1 MSIFIDKILNTLTY
15 YYKLSL
21 LLKLLGGIEIK
32 ILEKLLVIYLLGIFF
47 ILMNL
52 TAISTKELQRFDL
65 VALTVPEPLVEH
77 PERANETHPEG
88 TIFYI
93 DTTNPYKDW
102 IDGDPIN
109 ELFVQE
115 SYNGY
120 AAYRSLDI
128 VLALDEEAV
137 DKWGIDYAIRAVERA
152 DEAFV
157 ALHQIDFRIR
167 ATVVW
172 ESDDSIEWFRPDLYN
187 DALEKLSSWL
197 GSYINGAEIDAVI
210 AISGQETKD
219 WEYAGLAPM
228 FPVMRHNTLT
238 LIRFQIYWADDNLI
252 GHEVSHLYGVRGD
265 HPGNVE
271 VDCIM
276 TYYADY
282 ICVLVEDGGIYDMF
296 CNVPRGFRIY
306 TWCSECDYFMVDREG
321 GPEGWRWQFIGGGV
335 FPR

>member
-1 MSIFIDKILNTLTY
+1 LK
-15 YYKLSL
+15 KAAG
-21 LLKLLGGIEIK
+21 KLLAIC
-32 ILEKLLVIYLLGIFF
+32 LLGILF
-47 ILMNL
+47 ISMNSI
-52 TAISTKELQRFDL
+52 AISAGEPQRFDL
-65 VALTVPEPLVEH
+65 IALTVPEPLVEH
-77 PERANETHPEG
+77 PERENETHPEG
-88 TIFYI
+88 TIVYI
-93 DTTNPYKDW
+93 DTTNPYKNW
-102 IDGDPIN
+102 TDGDPIN

-115 SYNGY
+115 SYNGCI
-120 AAYRSLDI
+120 AYRELDI

-137 DKWGIDYAIRAVERA
+137 DKWGFDYSIRAVERA

-157 ALHQIDFRIR
+157 ALHHIDFRIR

-172 ESDDSIEWFRPDLYN
+172 DSDDSIEWFRPDLYN

-197 GSYINGAEIDAVI
+197 GSYINGTEIDAVI
-210 AISGQETKD
+210 AISGQETID
-219 WEYAGLAPM
+219 SYVAGLAPWP
-228 FPVMRHNTLT
+228 PVMRYNTLT

-252 GHEVSHLYGVRGD
+252 QHEVSHFYGVRGD